1 VASAGQIDM
10 KVQLTATVLAPGD
23 TLVVAVSRRLTD
35 WERDQMAADFRT
47 NLPGV
52 KVALIEQ
59 CSGLAT
65 YHPDPDVPDLPTLT

>member
-1 VASAGQIDM
+1 MASAGQIDM

-23 TLVVAVSRRLTD
+23 TLVVAVSRMLTD
-35 WERDQMAADFRT
+35 KERDQIGADFRT

-52 KVALIEQ
+52 KVALFEG

-65 YHPDPDVPDLPTLT
+65 YHPAPDLPALT

>member
-1 VASAGQIDM
+1 
-10 KVQLTATVLAPGD
+10 
-23 TLVVAVSRRLTD
+23 
-35 WERDQMAADFRT
+35 MAADFRT